1 MKSIYIFDADGTLYD
16 SGDSIKTCAN
26 LALKELGYPEI
37 PFSEMSFFIG
47 PPLESSFEKCGL
59 SYELSL
65 EACRIYRKHYQA
77 GLMFKLTLYPGIYN
91 MLSTLSL
98 SHDLYIATSKPS
110 KFALPIAKSLNIASF
125 FKKITGAFD
134 DGSSNDKYS
143 ILSRVLLDIDKKD
156 DIYMIGDTSYDVL
169 AGKKHNLKTIGL
181 TYGYGKKE
189 ELLKADPDILFDDV
203 GSLFA
208 YLKEH

>member
-26 LALKELGYPEI
+26 LALKELGYKEI

-59 SYELSL
+59 SPQKAK
-65 EACRIYRKHYQA
+65 EACQIYRRHYQA
-77 GLMFKLTLYPGIYN
+77 GLMFKLTLYPGIFE
-91 MLSTLSL
+91 MLSSL
-98 SHDLYIATSKPS
+98 YISHDLYIATSKPS
-110 KFALPIAKSLNIASF
+110 KFALPIAQSLNIASF

-143 ILSRVLLDIDKKD
+143 ILSRVLTDIDSKN

-169 AGKKHNLKTIGL
+169 AGKKHGLKTIGL
-181 TYGYGKKE
+181 TYGYGKKD
-189 ELLKADPDILFDDV
+189 ELLNSDPDILFDDV
-203 GSLFA
+203 ESLFA